1 MPKSPLTRRRAT
13 HRRDVHIKTDAITHD
28 IGDADALRR
37 LDAVATLKGTTRT
50 AILASLVATALGPR
64 FTKHITAA

>member
-1 MPKSPLTRRRAT
+1 MQPMPKKTAP
-13 HRRDVHIKTDAITHD
+13 HRREVRLKTSDITAD
-28 IGDADALRR
+28 ISDTMTLKK

-64 FTKHITAA
+64 FTKHITAV